1 MNIIPNE
8 VKKEFIEVISSVG
21 PISVVVLLFLFF
33 ISRSDLLSFI
43 GGAIMVILGLTFFLL
58 GINLGFLPF
67 GEAIGSELPMKG
79 SLSFLLILSLIIGFV
94 ATIAE
99 PGVRVLS
106 NEVDY
111 VSGGAIP
118 ELVLLFSISLG
129 IGLFLSLGVLRII
142 YGINFSYL
150 FIIGYI
156 FVIILSFFTPP
167 NFVGIAFDAGGVT
180 TGPVTVPIILS
191 LGLGISSVL
200 GGKSALSDG
209 FGLIGLSSI
218 GPVISIM
225 IMGVLYS
232 W

>member
-79 SLSFLLILSLIIGFV
+79 SLAFLLILSFIIGFV

-150 FIIGYI
+150 FIIGYVL
-156 FVIILSFFTPP
+156 VIILSFFTPP
-167 NFVGIAFDAGGVT
+167 NFVAIAFDAGGVT
-180 TGPVTVPIILS
+180 TGPVTV
-191 LGLGISSVL
+191 
-200 GGKSALSDG
+200 
-209 FGLIGLSSI
+209 
-218 GPVISIM
+218 
-225 IMGVLYS
+225 
-232 W
+232 